1 MHACMHE
8 WIYVCTC
15 TLLSYLHLFL
25 DIYLQKHM
33 LTNNI
38 KNKYMVLTSP
48 TWFISSHPIDKFT

>member
-1 MHACMHE
+1 MHE